1 MSIFN
6 LSDFERQGK
15 IENDVH
21 FTSMHELKQLLYQ
34 ISDNALRSLQIYT
47 PDMEAEIYNDSVFI
61 KNLLSFC
68 RGNRH
73 AQIQILAAD
82 TSSAVKRGH
91 QLIRLAQE
99 ITSSVEIRIPAEE
112 YRQDKLGFLLADHKA
127 FIYRP
132 DIKYT
137 DGIFNA
143 DCKYRATKL
152 A

>member
-82 TSSAVKRGH
+82 TSSFAWLRKSLRVLKYASLQKNIDRISWDFYWLITKRLFTG
-91 QLIRLAQE
+91 
-99 ITSSVEIRIPAEE
+99 RI
-112 YRQDKLGFLLADHKA
+112 
-127 FIYRP
+127 
-132 DIKYT
+132 
-137 DGIFNA
+137 
-143 DCKYRATKL
+143 
-152 A
+152 